1 MNHTGSG
8 KSSIIL
14 KYLQHRLTSR
24 YRNGY
29 GVHSPYLYAL
39 VRNVIFNRAYMQVP
53 EEVLLSHRKLWR
65 DPVAI
70 EVDDRGAG
78 SRITRGTRR
87 TIGFMVK
94 HSSVTEK
101 QGALLYRLCRW
112 YQPATVLEFGTGL
125 GISTSYLASGSG
137 DAEIITVEGSAAKH
151 AHAVCNFPLGLIN
164 AVDFRSGAFEDHF
177 EMMLNRAGERT
188 IVFIDGDHR
197 YQPTIDKVRAFLS
210 RDLENIMVI
219 LDDIYWSDEMERA
232 WKECIADPGISIS
245 LDLFH
250 FGILIRKPG
259 IAKQHMKI
267 KF

>member
-8 KSSIIL
+8 KLSIIL
-14 KYLQHRLTSR
+14 KYLRHRLASR

-39 VRNVIFNRAYMQVP
+39 VRNVIFNRADIQVP
-53 EEVLLSHRKLWR
+53 EEVLLSHRKLRR

-78 SRITRGTRR
+78 SLTTRGARR
-87 TIGFMVK
+87 TIGSMVK

-101 QGALLYRLCRW
+101 QGTLLYRLCSW

-137 DAEIITVEGSAAKH
+137 NAEIITIEGSPEKH
-151 AHAVCNFPLGLIN
+151 KYAVHNFPGGISKK
-164 AVDFRSGAFEDHF
+164 VDFRSGTFADHF
-177 EMMLNRAGERT
+177 EVMLNRAGERT

-197 YQPTIDKVRAFLS
+197 YQSTMDKVRAFLH

-232 WKECIADPGISIS
+232 WKACFADPKVDIS

-259 IAKQHMKI
+259 IVKQHLKI

>member
-1 MNHTGSG
+1 MSDCKVKILNHTGSG
-8 KSSIIL
+8 KLSIIL
-14 KYLQHRLTSR
+14 KYLQHRFTSR

-39 VRNVIFNRAYMQVP
+39 VRNVIFNRADMQVP
-53 EEVLLSHRKLWR
+53 EDLLLSHRRLRR
-65 DPVAI
+65 DPVVI
-70 EVDDRGAG
+70 EVDDKGAG

-87 TIGFMVK
+87 TIGSMVK

-112 YQPATVLEFGTGL
+112 YQPETVLEFGTGL

-137 DAEIITVEGSAAKH
+137 NAEIITVEGSAAKH
-151 AHAVCNFPLGLIN
+151 AHAVRNFPGGVSEK
-164 AVDFRSGAFEDHF
+164 VDFRSGTFAEHF

-197 YQPTIDKVRAFLS
+197 YQSTMNKVRAFLR

-232 WKECIADPGISIS
+232 WKECLADPGINIS

-250 FGILIRKPG
+250 FGILIRNPE
-259 IAKQHMKI
+259 
-267 KF
+267 

>member
-8 KSSIIL
+8 KLLIIL
-14 KYLQHRLTSR
+14 KYLQHRVVSR

-29 GVHSPYLYAL
+29 GIHSPYLYAL
-39 VRNVIFNRAYMQVP
+39 VRNVIFNRADVQVP
-53 EEVLLSHRKLWR
+53 EEVLLSHRKLR
-65 DPVAI
+65 GDTIAI
-70 EVDDRGAG
+70 EIDDKGAG
-78 SRITRGTRR
+78 SRITSGARR
-87 TIGFMVK
+87 TIGSMVK

-112 YQPATVLEFGTGL
+112 YQPATVLELGTGL

-137 DAEIITVEGSAAKH
+137 NAEIITVEGSAAKL
-151 AHAVCNFPLGLIN
+151 AYAVHNFPVRVSKK
-164 AVDFRSGAFEDHF
+164 VDFRSGTFAEHF

-197 YQPTIDKVRAFLS
+197 YQSTLNKVRAFLR
-210 RDLENIMVI
+210 RDLENIMII

-232 WKECIADPGISIS
+232 WKECLADPNVDIS

-250 FGILIRKPG
+250 FGILIRRPG
-259 IAKQHMKI
+259 IAKQHLII